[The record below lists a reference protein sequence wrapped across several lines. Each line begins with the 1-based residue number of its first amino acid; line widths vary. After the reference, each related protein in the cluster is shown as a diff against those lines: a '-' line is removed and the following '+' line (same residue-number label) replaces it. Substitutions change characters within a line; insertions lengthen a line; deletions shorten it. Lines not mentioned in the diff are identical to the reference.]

1 MGGAPLSAVNTSYT
15 CAAAM
20 ADELETLLVKFKIRK
35 SLIEKLES
43 EDINSMEIFRSL
55 TKEDLKMLLDRV
67 GISIGQYSQLCR
79 AWESLR
85 PRCRSPEKDIDHAT
99 KSPRR
104 ESSGNFKV
112 ILFDDNS
119 NEYNN
124 NNIYIYI

>member
-1 MGGAPLSAVNTSYT
+1 MNTSYT

-43 EDINSMEIFRSL
+43 EDINSMEVSLRSL

-104 ESSGNFKV
+104 ESLVSPQSDF
-112 ILFDDNS
+112 I
-119 NEYNN
+119 
-124 NNIYIYI
+124 